1 MSRRGGFTLVEVLI
15 AVAIFAVL
23 AAAGVLVLT
32 RTLDTR
38 EVVHERSE
46 RLAELQRMRAL
57 LRADLG
63 QAAPRRTRGATGR
76 PAPQPL
82 IGASQPGDPL
92 LVLARTG
99 HANPDD
105 EARPSMQRVEYRLVE
120 DRLERQASTYL
131 DGARPGARQVLLRG
145 VRSAGVTFVSRGA
158 EAPAY
163 AASSDRPLPDA
174 VRLRLT
180 VDGLG
185 EIDQL
190 LLVAGA

>member
-1 MSRRGGFTLVEVLI
+1 MIRRGGFTIVEVLI
-15 AVAIFAVL
+15 AVAVFAVL
-23 AAAGVLVLT
+23 AGAGVLVLT

-38 EVVHERSE
+38 AVVHERSD

-82 IGASQPGDPL
+82 IGAAQPGDPL

-99 HANPDD
+99 VANPDD
-105 EARPSMQRVEYRLVE
+105 AARPSMQRVEYRLVE
-120 DRLERQASTYL
+120 DRLERQASDYL

-145 VRSAGVTFVSRGA
+145 VRSAAVSFVSRGV

>member
-1 MSRRGGFTLVEVLI
+1 MTRRAGFTLVEVLI

-23 AAAGVLVLT
+23 ASAGVLVLT

-82 IGASQPGDPL
+82 IGAAQPGDPL

-99 HANPDD
+99 VANPDD
-105 EARPSMQRVEYRLVE
+105 AARPSMQRVEYRLVE
-120 DRLERQASTYL
+120 DRLERQASDYL
-131 DGARPGARQVLLRG
+131 DGVRPGARQVLLRG
-145 VRSAGVTFVSRGA
+145 VRSAAVSFVSRGA

>member
-1 MSRRGGFTLVEVLI
+1 MTRRAGFTLVEVLI

-23 AAAGVLVLT
+23 ASAGVLVLT

-82 IGASQPGDPL
+82 IGAAQPGDPL
-92 LVLARTG
+92 LVLVRTG
-99 HANPDD
+99 VANPDD
-105 EARPSMQRVEYRLVE
+105 AARPSMQRVEYRLVE
-120 DRLERQASTYL
+120 DRLERQASDYL

-145 VRSAGVTFVSRGA
+145 VRSAAVSFVSRGA